1 MGTVFSVISS
11 KFRRGAPRRRAT
23 TAAAHRA
30 SNRASDPPR
39 SATSGSAQNFGKR
52 SLLISR
58 LTGRIALLRYTYPIQ
73 NRSTTVERT
82 RRRHGWRMRALRP
95 PEGHDRLTLCTHFAA
110 NQKKMQGNV
119 RNLPAYLELTAQFLT
134 ERTVH
139 STASTHSPLTR
150 HARRDAH
157 ESGIVK

>member
-58 LTGRIALLRYTYPIQ
+58 LAGRIALLRYTYPIQ

-82 RRRHGWRMRALRP
+82 RRRHGWRMR
-95 PEGHDRLTLCTHFAA
+95 G
-110 NQKKMQGNV
+110 
-119 RNLPAYLELTAQFLT
+119 RNGGCGSGCRERMRERCIPCATRFVEYCDIFRAVLVLTARFTRPITTKAQPNTRQFVT
-134 ERTVH
+134 PPPC
-139 STASTHSPLTR
+139 A
-150 HARRDAH
+150 
-157 ESGIVK
+157 